1 MDESRKTCI
10 IATAAKAQSRSG
22 SSASRREEGE
32 QAMPTKVVDCPVCGT
47 AMQKRIV
54 RDGIELDY
62 CDWHGVWLDAGELE
76 RLFALQGG
84 GQPARQPGIG
94 KAVAQGLAGAA
105 VMGAGFHLG
114 GRLVDG
120 VLDALFNRRA

>member
-1 MDESRKTCI
+1 
-10 IATAAKAQSRSG
+10 
-22 SSASRREEGE
+22 
-32 QAMPTKVVDCPVCGT
+32 MPSKIVDCPVCGS

-54 RDGIELDY
+54 RDGIELDF

-76 RLFALQGG
+76 RLLALQNGG
-84 GQPARQPGIG
+84 MPQARQPGIG

-114 GRLVDG
+114 GRLVGG